1 MIFAQRIGTSLRA
14 TTAAAVI
21 ILAASPFAYA
31 QDETPG
37 HLQAARAAIAAI
49 GATNQFDT
57 ILPQAA
63 EALRAEMTQ
72 KDPNLEQLIT
82 STVDEQVLALAA
94 RRGDLENEA
103 ARVYAKVFT
112 EAELTAI
119 AEFYN
124 TEVGKKLISDGPL
137 ATRQLVE
144 AANIWQGGV
153 ARDLAKNVAEKVRAA
168 APAAPA
174 ASAEGAAPAEGEKDP
189 EAPKQ

>member
-1 MIFAQRIGTSLRA
+1 MIFAKRIGVAARMA
-14 TTAAAVI
+14 TIAAGFVVM
-21 ILAASPFAYA
+21 ASGANA
-31 QDETPG
+31 QDATPE
-37 HLQAARAAIAAI
+37 HLQAARAAISAI
-49 GATNQFDT
+49 GATNQFDI

-72 KDPNLEQLIT
+72 KDPNLEQII
-82 STVDEQVLALAA
+82 SSAVDQEVLALAS

-112 EAELTAI
+112 EAELKAI

-124 TEVGKKLISDGPL
+124 TDVGKKLISDGPL

-153 ARDLAKNVAEKVRAA
+153 ARDLAKNVAEKVKAA

-174 ASAEGAAPAEGEKDP
+174 ETAAPAEGEKAP